1 MIAHS
6 YATFKFVSRQYM
18 PIQNVLELSSLVIF
32 FAVYKFFGIIAATFA
47 LMTCTLCNILFLYLR
62 YRVKQSKMI
71 IFSATILFLFGGL
84 SLITNDARFI
94 KIKPTILYGTLAVSL
109 AIGTLFNKYFIGDI
123 LKQALDLS
131 HKQIKHKQIKLLT
144 IQWIVIFTALAV
156 ANEIT
161 WRNFSEDIWINF
173 KVFVTPILLVVIS
186 ALQLYCLRGNL
197 RKK

>member
-6 YATFKFVSRQYM
+6 YATFKFVSSRQYM

-32 FAVYKFFGIIAATFA
+32 FAVYKFFDIITATFA
-47 LMTCTLCNILFLYLR
+47 LMTCTLCNMLFLYLR
-62 YRVKQSKMI
+62 YRVKPSKMM

-123 LKQALDLS
+123 LKQALDLNN
-131 HKQIKHKQIKLLT
+131 KQIKLLT

-173 KVFVTPILLVVIS
+173 KVFVTPILLVMIS